1 MLKRDTV
8 THDIIETAG
17 IRQMSGA
24 RLPQGGR
31 IDRNA
36 PVRFRFAGKPMT
48 GFKGDTLASALLA
61 NGVDVTARSFK
72 YHRPRGIMG
81 AGIEEPATYVE
92 LEGEEASA
100 NQPATTVLLKE
111 GLRVKP
117 LNCWPS
123 VDFDMGAVNQLFR
136 GSFRHRFTTRRS
148 NGPIGIC
155 SSRRSG
161 ALQGWHRHHRTAA
174 NGGAMRRA
182 IGIATCW
189 SREPVRPG

>member
-1 MLKRDTV
+1 
-8 THDIIETAG
+8 
-17 IRQMSGA
+17 MSGA

-36 PVRFRFAGKPMT
+36 PVRFRFAGKPMS

-111 GLRVKP
+111 GLRANP

-123 VDFDMGAVNQLFR
+123 VDFDMGAVNQLFFAVH
-136 GSFRHRFTTRRS
+136 S
-148 NGPIGIC
+148 GIVL
-155 SSRRSG
+155 
-161 ALQGWHRHHRTAA
+161 LQDVQMARLASVRAGDPARCRAGITSTRTAA
-174 NGGAMRRA
+174 NGAL
-182 IGIATCW
+182 
-189 SREPVRPG
+189 